1 VQHNL
6 ADLKSVAADPGANRN
21 LMRLLGEINEDLLCD
36 TIQLLS
42 PFDNATK
49 AVSVDK
55 SPSLHL
61 VLPTKIRLQKHLS
74 PVGSDCEV
82 IAELRR
88 HLQVQLEQYFTVS
101 DLHIA
106 ASLLDPRLKDNTVV
120 LSQELRASA
129 SRTVREMMSNWLP
142 AAEASTS
149 NDTAENAQ
157 PQTVEDQQPPRKR
170 QCLDLDFF
178 GDIFTSGQTVSD
190 DDELDLYLKSGEWF
204 SLQLHCK

>member
-1 VQHNL
+1 
-6 ADLKSVAADPGANRN
+6 
-21 LMRLLGEINEDLLCD
+21 MRLLGDINEDLLHD
-36 TIQLLS
+36 IIQLLL

-49 AVSVDK
+49 ALSVDK

-88 HLQVQLEQYFTVS
+88 HLYVQLEQYFTVS
-101 DLHIA
+101 DLHVA
-106 ASLLDPRLKDNTVV
+106 ASLLDPRLKDNAVV

-142 AAEASTS
+142 EAEDSASNVT
-149 NDTAENAQ
+149 TASAQ
-157 PQTVEDQQPPRKR
+157 PQTDDDQQPPLKR

-178 GDIFTSGQTVSD
+178 GDLFTSSQTVSD
-190 DDELDLYLKSGEWF
+190 DDELDLYLKSGECF
-204 SLQLHCK
+204 SLQQHSKFLSPVIKTS